1 MEKIV
6 KGEHVVYETNKYV
19 DNFQQ
24 YETIRSFSKNI
35 FAHIINLDNADK
47 DQSDLLNDCI
57 DFNESEKQ
65 DT

>member
-35 FAHIINLDNADK
+35 FAHIINLDNADN

-57 DFNESEKQ
+57 DFNKSEKQ